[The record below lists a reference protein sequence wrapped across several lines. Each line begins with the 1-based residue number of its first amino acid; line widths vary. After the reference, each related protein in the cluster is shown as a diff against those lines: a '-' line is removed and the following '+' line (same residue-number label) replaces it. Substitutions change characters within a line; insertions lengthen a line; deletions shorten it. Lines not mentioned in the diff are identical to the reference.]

1 MQNLD
6 QERKV
11 VEFKAKVSV
20 VKLLEGFE
28 DFLHNSNGNKKKR
41 KHLNKY

>member
-11 VEFKAKVSV
+11 VEFKVSV